1 LPSVLAFSHYFKDM
15 KLHGL
20 RWWVIALVCL
30 ATIIN
35 YIDRSALGIMWP
47 AMSEDLGLTKG
58 DYSWIINIFTIT
70 YAAGKFIS
78 GKLYD
83 KVGTKIGFVLSIF
96 FWSLASVLHFF
107 AKGAASLGIF
117 RGLLGVAE
125 AGNWP
130 GAVKNNAEWFPIK
143 ERGLAQGIFNSG
155 AAIGSIVAAPIVS
168 SLFESFDWKWTF
180 VIIGIVGFL
189 WIIPWLIINKRKPNE
204 HPWITD
210 DERDYILS
218 DNEKNSQNNEDE
230 KSLSVAKILSF
241 KESWGAISARFFIEP
256 IWWLFVFWMPIY
268 LADQYGFNVKE
279 IGLYAWFPYVGAMI
293 GSLFGGWYVKYL
305 MKNNTLDKS
314 RKKVIAIGALIIVV
328 GIISAI
334 LFADTPEK
342 FVSYVFVVLF
352 GFQFSI
358 SNIQTIPSDLLNEK
372 SVGTLAGLGG
382 SIGAVSVIIMNWLIP
397 IITVDSYTPAFLIL
411 AVLAPLSVLSIF
423 ILIKEIKP
431 IQTNKS

>member
-1 LPSVLAFSHYFKDM
+1 M
-15 KLHGL
+15 KINGL
-20 RWWVIALVCL
+20 RWWIIFLVCI

-47 AMSEDLGLTKG
+47 AMSEDLGLTKE
-58 DYSWIINIFTIT
+58 DYAWIVNIFTIT

-78 GKLYD
+78 GKIYD

-117 RGLLGVAE
+117 RGLLGVSE

-130 GAVKNNAEWFPIK
+130 GAVKNNAEWFPVK

-155 AAIGSIVAAPIVS
+155 AAIGSIVAAPLVS
-168 SLFESFDWKWTF
+168 QLFEAYDWRWTF
-180 VIIGIVGFL
+180 VIIGVLGFL
-189 WIIPWLIINKRKPNE
+189 WIIPWLIFNKTKPNN
-204 HPWITD
+204 HPWITEE
-210 DERDYILS
+210 ERKYILE
-218 DNEKNSQNNEDE
+218 DNSQDLITNEDT
-230 KSLSVAKILSF
+230 KSLSVIEILSV
-241 KESWGAISARFFIEP
+241 KEAWGAISARFFIEP

-293 GSLFGGWYVKYL
+293 GSLAGGWYVKHL
-305 MKNNTLDKS
+305 MEKNSLDRS
-314 RKKVIAIGALIIVV
+314 RKKVITIGAIIIFV
-328 GIISAI
+328 GIICAI

-342 FVSYVFVVLF
+342 FVSFVFVVLF

-358 SNIQTIPSDLLNEK
+358 SNIQTIPSDLLNDK

-397 IITVDSYTPAFLIL
+397 IITVDSYTPAFIIL
-411 AVLAPLSVLSIF
+411 AILAPLSVLSVT

-431 IQTNKS
+431 IQIDK

>member
-1 LPSVLAFSHYFKDM
+1 M
-15 KLHGL
+15 KLNGL

-47 AMSEDLGLTKG
+47 AMSEDLGLTKE
-58 DYSWIINIFTIT
+58 DYAWIINIFTIT
-70 YAAGKFIS
+70 YSAGKFIS

-117 RGLLGVAE
+117 RGLLGVSE

-130 GAVKNNAEWFPIK
+130 GAVKNNAEWFPVK

-155 AAIGSIVAAPIVS
+155 AAIGSIIAAPIIS

-180 VIIGIVGFL
+180 VIIGFVGFL
-189 WIIPWLIINKRKPNE
+189 WIIPWLIFNKKKPEE
-204 HPWITD
+204 HPWITQ
-210 DERDYILS
+210 EEKDYILS
-218 DNEKNSQNNEDE
+218 DSRKQTNTQANEKG
-230 KSLSVAKILSF
+230 LSVVNILSF

-293 GSLFGGWYVKYL
+293 GSLSGGWYVKIL
-305 MKNNTLDKS
+305 MQKESLDKS
-314 RKKVIAIGALIIVV
+314 RKKVISIGAIIIFLGIV
-328 GIISAI
+328 GAI

-342 FVSYVFVVLF
+342 FVSFVFVVLF

-358 SNIQTIPSDLLNEK
+358 SNIQTIPSDLLSEK

-382 SIGAVSVIIMNWLIP
+382 SIGALSVIIMNWLIP

-423 ILIKEIKP
+423 VLIKEIKP
-431 IQTNKS
+431 LQSKD

>member
-1 LPSVLAFSHYFKDM
+1 MVTYYPHNHIELM
-15 KLHGL
+15 KIKGL
-20 RWWVIALVCL
+20 RWYIIGLVCL

-47 AMSEDLGLTKG
+47 AMSADLGLTEQ
-58 DYSWIINIFTIT
+58 DYAWVINIFTIT

-78 GKLYD
+78 GKVYD

-107 AKGAASLGIF
+107 TKSAVSLGIF

-143 ERGLAQGIFNSG
+143 ERAVAQGIFNAG
-155 AAIGSIVAAPIVS
+155 AAIGSIVAAPTVAE
-168 SLFESFDWKWTF
+168 LFGFYGWRVTF
-180 VIIGIVGFL
+180 IIIGVIGFI
-189 WIIPWLIINKRKPNE
+189 WIIPWLIFNKKKPKL

-210 DERDYILS
+210 EERDHIISGRLEGREDSENDKGLSVWQILS
-218 DNEKNSQNNEDE
+218 M
-230 KSLSVAKILSF
+230 
-241 KESWGAISARFFIEP
+241 KESWGVIAARFFIEP

-268 LADQYGFNVKE
+268 LFKEFGFNVKE
-279 IGLYAWFPYVGAMI
+279 IGYYAWFPYVGAAI
-293 GSLFGGWYVKYL
+293 GSIAGGWYVKKL
-305 MKNNTLDKS
+305 MNKQTLDAS
-314 RKKVIAIGALIIVV
+314 RKKVILIGAVIIVIAIV
-328 GIISAI
+328 GAI
-334 LFADTPEK
+334 FFANTPEK
-342 FVSYVFVVLF
+342 FVGFVFVVLF

-358 SNIQTIPSDLLNEK
+358 SNIQTIPSDLLSGK

-397 IITVDSYTPAFLIL
+397 LITTESYTPAFIIL
-411 AVLAPLSVLSIF
+411 AILAPLSVVAIYF
-423 ILIKEIKP
+423 LIKEIKP
-431 IQTNKS
+431 IENKIIN

>member
-1 LPSVLAFSHYFKDM
+1 M
-15 KLHGL
+15 KINGL
-20 RWWVIALVCL
+20 RWWIIFLVCI

-35 YIDRSALGIMWP
+35 YIDRSALGVMWP
-47 AMSEDLGLTKG
+47 AMSEDLGLTKE
-58 DYSWIINIFTIT
+58 DYAWIINIFTIT

-78 GKLYD
+78 GKIYD

-117 RGLLGVAE
+117 RGLLGVSE

-130 GAVKNNAEWFPIK
+130 GAVKNNAEWFPVK

-155 AAIGSIVAAPIVS
+155 AAIGSIVAAPLVS
-168 SLFESFDWKWTF
+168 QLFEAYDWRWTF
-180 VIIGIVGFL
+180 VIIGVLGFL
-189 WIIPWLIINKRKPNE
+189 WIIPWLIFNKTKPNN
-204 HPWITD
+204 HPWITEE
-210 DERDYILS
+210 ERKYILE
-218 DNEKNSQNNEDE
+218 DNSQDLITNEDT
-230 KSLSVAKILSF
+230 KSLSVIEILSI
-241 KESWGAISARFFIEP
+241 KEAWGAISARFFIEP

-293 GSLFGGWYVKYL
+293 GSLGGGWYVKHL
-305 MKNNTLDKS
+305 MEKNSLDRS
-314 RKKVIAIGALIIVV
+314 RKKVITIGAIIIFV
-328 GIISAI
+328 GIICAI

-342 FVSYVFVVLF
+342 FVSFVFVVLF

-358 SNIQTIPSDLLNEK
+358 SNIQTIPSDLLNDK

-397 IITVDSYTPAFLIL
+397 IITVDSYTPAFIIL
-411 AVLAPLSVLSIF
+411 AILAPLSVLSVT

-431 IQTNKS
+431 IQIDK

>member
-1 LPSVLAFSHYFKDM
+1 M
-15 KLHGL
+15 KINGL
-20 RWWVIALVCL
+20 RWWIIGLVCL

-47 AMSEDLGLTKG
+47 AMSEDLGLTKE
-58 DYSWIINIFTIT
+58 DYAWIVNIFTIT

-78 GKLYD
+78 GKIYD

-117 RGLLGVAE
+117 RGLLGVSE

-155 AAIGSIVAAPIVS
+155 AAIGSIVAAPFVS
-168 SLFESFDWKWTF
+168 QLFEVYDWKWTF
-180 VIIGIVGFL
+180 VIIGVLGFL
-189 WIIPWLIINKRKPNE
+189 WIIPWLILNQNKPEEHAWITEKEKNHILQDNLINKQSSVNE
-204 HPWITD
+204 KGLSVS
-210 DERDYILS
+210 EILS
-218 DNEKNSQNNEDE
+218 
-230 KSLSVAKILSF
+230 I
-241 KESWGAISARFFIEP
+241 KESWGVISARFFIEP

-293 GSLFGGWYVKYL
+293 GSIAGGWYVKHL
-305 MKNNTLDKS
+305 LENLSLDKS
-314 RKKVIAIGALIIVV
+314 RKKVISIGAIIIFI
-328 GIISAI
+328 GIMCAI
-334 LFADTPEK
+334 FFADTPEK
-342 FVSYVFVVLF
+342 FVSFVFVVLF

-358 SNIQTIPSDLLNEK
+358 SNIQTIPSDLLNDK

-397 IITVDSYTPAFLIL
+397 IITVDSYTPAFVIL
-411 AVLAPLSVLSIF
+411 AILAPLSVLSIF
-423 ILIKEIKP
+423 ILIKEIKQ
-431 IQTNKS
+431 IQIEK

>member
-1 LPSVLAFSHYFKDM
+1 MPSVLAFSHYFKDM

-58 DYSWIINIFTIT
+58 DYAWIINIFTIT

-241 KESWGAISARFFIEP
+241 KESWGAISSRFFIEP

>member
-1 LPSVLAFSHYFKDM
+1 M
-15 KLHGL
+15 KINGL
-20 RWWVIALVCL
+20 RWWIIFLVCI

-35 YIDRSALGIMWP
+35 YIDRSALGVMWP
-47 AMSEDLGLTKG
+47 AMSEDLGLTKE
-58 DYSWIINIFTIT
+58 DYAWIINIFTIT

-78 GKLYD
+78 GKIYD

-117 RGLLGVAE
+117 RGLLGVSE

-130 GAVKNNAEWFPIK
+130 GAVKNNAEWFPVK

-155 AAIGSIVAAPIVS
+155 AAIGSIVAAPLVS
-168 SLFESFDWKWTF
+168 QLFEAYDWRWTF
-180 VIIGIVGFL
+180 VIIGVLGFL
-189 WIIPWLIINKRKPNE
+189 WIIPWLIFNKTKPNN
-204 HPWITD
+204 HPWITEE
-210 DERDYILS
+210 ERKYILE
-218 DNEKNSQNNEDE
+218 DNSQDLITNEDT
-230 KSLSVAKILSF
+230 KSLSVIEILSI
-241 KESWGAISARFFIEP
+241 KEAWGAISARFFIEP

-293 GSLFGGWYVKYL
+293 GSLGGGWYVKHL
-305 MKNNTLDKS
+305 MEKNSLDRS
-314 RKKVIAIGALIIVV
+314 RKKVITIGAIIIFV
-328 GIISAI
+328 GIICAI

-342 FVSYVFVVLF
+342 FVSFVFVVLF

-358 SNIQTIPSDLLNEK
+358 SNIQTIPSDLLNDK

-397 IITVDSYTPAFLIL
+397 IITVDSYTPAFIIL
-411 AVLAPLSVLSIF
+411 AILAHLSVLSVT

-431 IQTNKS
+431 IQIDK

>member
-1 LPSVLAFSHYFKDM
+1 M
-15 KLHGL
+15 KINGL
-20 RWWVIALVCL
+20 RWWIIFLVCI

-47 AMSEDLGLTKG
+47 AMSEDLGLTKE
-58 DYSWIINIFTIT
+58 DYAWIINIFTIT

-78 GKLYD
+78 GKIYD

-117 RGLLGVAE
+117 RGLLGVSE

-130 GAVKNNAEWFPIK
+130 GAVKNNAEWFPVK

-155 AAIGSIVAAPIVS
+155 AAIGSIVAAPLVS
-168 SLFESFDWKWTF
+168 QLFEVYDWRWTF
-180 VIIGIVGFL
+180 VIIGVLGFL
-189 WIIPWLIINKRKPNE
+189 WIIPWLIFNKTKPKN
-204 HPWITD
+204 HPWITEE
-210 DERDYILS
+210 ERKYILE
-218 DNEKNSQNNEDE
+218 DNSHDLITNEDT
-230 KSLSVAKILSF
+230 KSLSVIEILSI
-241 KESWGAISARFFIEP
+241 KEAWGAISARFFIEP

-268 LADQYGFNVKE
+268 LADQHGFNVKE

-293 GSLFGGWYVKYL
+293 GSLSGGWYVKHL
-305 MKNNTLDKS
+305 MEKNSLDRS
-314 RKKVIAIGALIIVV
+314 RKKVITIGAIIIFV
-328 GIISAI
+328 GIICAI

-342 FVSYVFVVLF
+342 FVSFVFVVLF

-358 SNIQTIPSDLLNEK
+358 SNIQTIPSDLLNDK

-397 IITVDSYTPAFLIL
+397 IITVDSYTPAFIIL
-411 AVLAPLSVLSIF
+411 AILAPLSVLSVT

-431 IQTNKS
+431 IQIDK

>member
-1 LPSVLAFSHYFKDM
+1 M
-15 KLHGL
+15 KINGL
-20 RWWVIALVCL
+20 RWWIIFLVCI

-47 AMSEDLGLTKG
+47 AMSEDLGLTKE
-58 DYSWIINIFTIT
+58 DYAWIINIFTIT

-78 GKLYD
+78 GKIYD

-117 RGLLGVAE
+117 RGLLGVSE

-130 GAVKNNAEWFPIK
+130 GAVKNNAEWFPVK

-155 AAIGSIVAAPIVS
+155 AAIGSIVAAPLVS
-168 SLFESFDWKWTF
+168 QLFEAYDWRWTF
-180 VIIGIVGFL
+180 VIIGVLGFL
-189 WIIPWLIINKRKPNE
+189 WIIPWLIFNKTKPNN
-204 HPWITD
+204 HPWITEE
-210 DERDYILS
+210 ERKYILE
-218 DNEKNSQNNEDE
+218 DNSQDLITNEDT
-230 KSLSVAKILSF
+230 KSLSVIEILSI
-241 KESWGAISARFFIEP
+241 KEAWGAISARFFIEP

-293 GSLFGGWYVKYL
+293 GSLAGGWYVKYL
-305 MKNNTLDKS
+305 MEKNSLDRS
-314 RKKVIAIGALIIVV
+314 RKKVITIGAIIIFV
-328 GIISAI
+328 GIICAI

-342 FVSYVFVVLF
+342 FVSFVFVVLF

-358 SNIQTIPSDLLNEK
+358 SNIQTIPSDLLNDK

-397 IITVDSYTPAFLIL
+397 IITVDSYTPAFIIL
-411 AVLAPLSVLSIF
+411 AILAPLSVLSVT

-431 IQTNKS
+431 IQIDK